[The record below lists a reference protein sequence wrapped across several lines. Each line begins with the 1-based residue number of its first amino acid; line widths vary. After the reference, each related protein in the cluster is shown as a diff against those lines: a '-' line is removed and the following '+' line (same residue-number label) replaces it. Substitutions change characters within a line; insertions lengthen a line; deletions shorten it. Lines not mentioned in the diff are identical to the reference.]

1 MSKLLPCP
9 FCGGDDVNMGV
20 RPHFR
25 EGKGNGWTVLCAD
38 CGGSIGYIERPDGHF
53 YAEYDT
59 KSEAIA
65 AWNTRV
71 DYHGYEQAAIEAWES
86 IKAWNSRA
94 ERTCKVIS
102 HKTFCGA
109 GGCEEAGEL
118 WTLSCGHEVMN
129 DSDFPPNFC
138 DECGC
143 KVVGE

>member
-94 ERTCKVIS
+94 ERTCECIACASFENKS
-102 HKTFCGA
+102 TCGA
-109 GGCEEAGEL
+109 YCNYFDRELGDDYDGGCTWGV
-118 WTLSCGHEVMN
+118 LS
-129 DSDFPPNFC
+129 
-138 DECGC
+138 GC